1 MFFLFLSKKENH
13 KNQKQTNKNKSRQK
27 IAKARQ
33 KKCLQKNH
41 EVCLVLA
48 NYSWAWTL
56 LRSVVNTPSDIL
68 LEITNSPFAREYP
81 L

>member
-1 MFFLFLSKKENH
+1 M
-13 KNQKQTNKNKSRQK
+13 
-27 IAKARQ
+27 
-33 KKCLQKNH
+33 
-41 EVCLVLA
+41 VLA